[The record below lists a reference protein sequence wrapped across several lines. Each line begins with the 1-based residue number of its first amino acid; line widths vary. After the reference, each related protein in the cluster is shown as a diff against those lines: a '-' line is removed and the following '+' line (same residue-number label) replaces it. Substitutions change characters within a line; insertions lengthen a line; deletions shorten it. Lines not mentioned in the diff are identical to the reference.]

1 MKRKPFIIASL
12 VLSLLLLV
20 PPGSVQAFQEEG
32 TLRIGAQWAMST
44 VEGVFGINANA
55 LFSLAIDE
63 INEAGGVKIG
73 GKAVKIDKKV
83 YDDACNAEQGL
94 SVARRLATADQV
106 LVSLGPTCSNVA
118 EPVFGTLQKRLGD
131 PSDTGIQMPYFTDQ
145 AIKFG
150 LAKIS
155 PWAFRNVG
163 NEPEMYDFIFKY
175 LKEKFP
181 QYKRVAVGYESD
193 FAHSASTY
201 KLGIKPAL
209 DKYGWEEVAVEGWR
223 WTDTE
228 FGAQITKLKK
238 ANPEIVALATHPFT
252 TCGSLKEAKRQG
264 LKPKLW
270 VGLTSTAGQ
279 ETLNTCAKLAEGI
292 ILPTNFAAVT
302 PKAKQVADKAW
313 AKYKG
318 DTNLHT
324 APSYENVYVIK
335 QLAEKVGIENRAE
348 TILQDR
354 RKFRD
359 GLAKIGTFRGLLG
372 PITMHPEDHPV
383 NPRDVTKAMI
393 LVTVKDA
400 KFVTWWAPPDFP
412 TDPKS
417 LQWLQ

>member
-1 MKRKPFIIASL
+1 MKKKLFIVVSLAVSVL
-12 VLSLLLLV
+12 VLA
-20 PPGSVQAFQEEG
+20 PPGSVRAFQEQG
-32 TLRIGAQWAMST
+32 TLRIGAQWALST
-44 VEGVFGINANA
+44 VVGVFGVNANA
-55 LFSLAIDE
+55 LFSLAVDE

-94 SVARRLATADQV
+94 SVARRLASADHV
-106 LVSLGPTCSNVA
+106 LVSLGPTCSSVA
-118 EPVFGTLQKRLGD
+118 EPVFGTLQKRLDD
-131 PSDTGIQMPYFTDQ
+131 PNDTGIQMPYFTDQ
-145 AIKFG
+145 ATKFG
-150 LAKIS
+150 IAKLS
-155 PWAFRNVG
+155 PWAFRNTPDEVA
-163 NEPEMYDFIFKY
+163 MYDFIFKH
-175 LKEKFP
+175 LKERFP

-238 ANPEIVALATHPFT
+238 ANPDIIALATHPFT

-270 VGLTSTAGQ
+270 VGLTSTASQ
-279 ETLNTCAKLAEGI
+279 ETLNACPKLAEEI
-292 ILPTNFAAVT
+292 ILPTNFAGVT
-302 PKAKQVADKAW
+302 PKAKQVAEKAW
-313 AKYKG
+313 EKYKG

-335 QLAEKVGIENRAE
+335 ELVEKIGIENQAE
-348 TILQDR
+348 TILKDR

-359 GLAKIGTFRGLLG
+359 ALAKIGTFQGLVG
-372 PITMHPEDHPV
+372 PIKMHPDDDPV
-383 NPRDVTKAMI
+383 KPRDVTKAFI
-393 LVTVKDA
+393 LVTVKEG
-400 KFVTWWAPPDFP
+400 KFVTWWAPPGFG
-412 TDPKS
+412 K
-417 LQWLQ
+417 Q